1 MKHNTGEA
9 ILILGCIYFF
19 TIIDGWKKW
28 LLLIPLLLAGFT
40 WSMHT
45 GAKEQKELL
54 KYSVEKIKLEI
65 ELMKAQTRF
74 YVAQGAAI
82 MRNLKR
88 N

>member
-1 MKHNTGEA
+1 MKNNVGEA
-9 ILILGCIYFF
+9 IMFLGCTYL
-19 TIIDGWKKW
+19 IITLEDWGRWF
-28 LLLIPLLLAGFT
+28 LLIPILLAGFT

-45 GAKEQKELL
+45 GTKEQKDLL

-88 N
+88 